1 MPREWLIEARKKK
14 HMTQKAVSDAVGVK
28 PPTYWSYERGNIN
41 PTPAKAQRIAAVL
54 GFDWTAFYQDK
65 PAH

>member
-28 PPTYWSYERGNIN
+28 PPTYWNYERGNIN
-41 PTPAKAQRIAAVL
+41 PSPAKAQRIAEVL
-54 GFDWTAFYQDK
+54 GIEWTKFFSES
-65 PAH
+65 HVS